1 MCVCVCVGWKKKKEE
16 RIRSFIAAVF
26 FFIFYSSPPA
36 PLSLI
41 PHFLVLSVVWL
52 GGGGGVS

>member
-1 MCVCVCVGWKKKKEE
+1 VGWKKKKEE

-26 FFIFYSSPPA
+26 FFFYSSPPA